1 MTTPTTTTAS
11 SAQSG
16 AAPGEQRNALG
27 QNAHAHGRDPF
38 VPVQTRSERPSST
51 NPADFADVT
60 GREAEWKYSP
70 VAKLHDLIS
79 GELAPANERI
89 DDPGVEG
96 VTISRVSRDDARIGT
111 AGIPEDKASANAF
124 ASFGEALVIEVSGED
139 DKVAL
144 IDRSGFGN
152 TPAAAHTIVDI
163 KPHAQA
169 LLVLRHTGPAAL
181 AENVEFLVGEGARV
195 TVVSLQEWED
205 GARHLSSHFAA
216 IERDAYLK
224 HVVVSLGGDIVRLNS
239 SAHLNAPGADGEL
252 FGLYFA
258 DAGQHLEQQVFMDH
272 NAPKTRSRVNYK
284 GALQGEG
291 ARSVWIGDVLIRANA
306 DGTDSYEQNRNLVLS
321 DGARADSVPNLEI
334 ETGNIEGAGHASAT
348 GRFDDEHLFYLMS
361 RGIAEAEA
369 RRMVAHGFLNEI
381 VQEIGN
387 DELAE
392 RLNAII
398 EQELYQSTGRLLG
411 AS

>member
-1 MTTPTTTTAS
+1 VS
-11 SAQSG
+11 EQSA
-16 AAPGEQRNALG
+16 
-27 QNAHAHGRDPF
+27 
-38 VPVQTRSERPSST
+38 
-51 NPADFADVT
+51 
-60 GREAEWKYSP
+60 
-70 VAKLHDLIS
+70 
-79 GELAPANERI
+79 
-89 DDPGVEG
+89 DPGVSADA
-96 VTISRVSRDDARIGT
+96 VARSARDDARIGS
-111 AGIPEDKASANAF
+111 AGTPEDKASANAF
-124 ASFGEALVIEVSGED
+124 ASFGEALLIEVSGED

-144 IDRSGFGN
+144 VGRSGFGEA
-152 TPAAAHTIVDI
+152 PVAAHTIVDI
-163 KPHAQA
+163 KPNARA
-169 LLVLRHTGPAAL
+169 LVVLQHTGPASL
-181 AENVEFLVGEGARV
+181 VENVEVLVGDGARV
-195 TVVSLQEWED
+195 TIVSLQEWDD

-216 IERDAYLK
+216 IGRDAYLK
-224 HVVVSLGGDIVRLNS
+224 HIVVSLGGDIVRLNS
-239 SAHLNAPGADGEL
+239 SAHLIEQGADGEL

-272 NAPKTRSRVNYK
+272 AAPRTRSRVNYK
-284 GALQGEG
+284 GALQGQG

-348 GRFDDEHLFYLMS
+348 GRFDDQHLFYLMS
-361 RGIAEAEA
+361 RGIGEADA

-392 RLNAII
+392 RLNVII
-398 EQELYQSTGRLLG
+398 EEELYQSTGRLMG